1 MSGFYQRVFIHVE
14 GIKFGIL
21 QSPPQEELI
30 QHNILI
36 VKGKKQMQAGPLQ
49 LLSLVS

>member
-1 MSGFYQRVFIHVE
+1 MLIHME

-21 QSPPQEELI
+21 QSHPQEELI
-30 QHNILI
+30 SCNILI
-36 VKGKKQMQAGPLQ
+36 VKGKNQIQAVPLQ